1 MQYEHRLAPVVVPA
15 PQVALQ
21 SGWRGVS
28 QDEKLDISWLLSIF
42 SRGKKL
48 LIGTI
53 VVALGIGAL
62 YCILKT
68 RRYEA
73 VAEIAVHPEGSGA
86 LNLETAESSIGAG
99 MDWSSKLET
108 EVRELKSSTLAMTVI
123 GDLHLDA
130 LPEFNPYLTKRKKV
144 PDYVQQAAILQ
155 RFAENLTV
163 QSIPRTEAIQ
173 IKFRSAN
180 PVLAAQI
187 VNDLSRVYQEHSF
200 TTRYEATHQA
210 SKWLSKQLDDLKN
223 SVEQAQQ
230 RLSDYQ
236 KNNGLIGADENNNMA
251 ISRLDQLS
259 RQLTVAEADR
269 ITREAKYQIAN
280 SGDPA
285 LVQSIVSDP
294 TLPALQQERA
304 GLQNQLAEATTLYG
318 PNYPRVLSL
327 KAQLEQTQRSLDRTL
342 DGIRLRFQNEY
353 VASKKTE
360 DSLRSELDQQKQEA
374 YKQSESFNQYGILK
388 EEVESGRALYQD
400 LLQKLQEAGILAGLK
415 STNVDIID
423 PAVRPIRPVEPQVAV
438 VMLFSLFA
446 GSMAGIALVL
456 LHNRLDQRVSTVDE
470 VESISKLPMFGVI
483 PLLTDSRKTGRQSD
497 ELLSSGRAQT
507 ALMSVLRPK
516 AQFSEAFRSLRT
528 ALLLGTA
535 GAPPKVI
542 VVTGSI
548 PGEGKTTVSSNC
560 AAVLAQSGKRV
571 LLVEAD
577 LRRGRL
583 AQAMNLTLNGPGLSE
598 CLAGAAKWREVV
610 QAVPD
615 ALGLDF
621 LSRGAVPPSPADLL
635 GSPVMI
641 SLIREW
647 SEEYDHIV
655 IDTPP
660 ALLVTDALVLGQY
673 SDAMIVVA
681 RHHFSNRH
689 AIRRT
694 SDLVEKA
701 SPKIAGIVFN
711 AFDPR
716 AGLYGYGYEY
726 GYGYSY
732 GSQGSAHEAY
742 FDESQQGAR

>member
-1 MQYEHRLAPVVVPA
+1 MPYEHKVTPLVVPA
-15 PQVALQ
+15 PQVAIPT
-21 SGWRGVS
+21 GWRGFS
-28 QDEKLDISWLLSIF
+28 QDEKLDVSWLLSIF
-42 SRGKKL
+42 ARGKKL

-53 VVALGIGAL
+53 VVSLAIGAL

-86 LNLETAESSIGAG
+86 LNLETAESTLGAG

-123 GDLHLDA
+123 GDLHLDT
-130 LPEFNPYLTKRKKV
+130 LPEFNPYLTKRNKV
-144 PDYVQQAAILQ
+144 PDYVQQTAILQ

-173 IKFRSAN
+173 IRFRSEN

-187 VNDLSRVYQEHSF
+187 VNDLSGVYQEHSF

-259 RQLTVAEADR
+259 RQLTIAQADR
-269 ITREAKYQIAN
+269 ITREAKYQIA
-280 SGDPA
+280 STGDPA
-285 LVQSIVSDP
+285 LVQSIVADP

-304 GLQNQLAEATTLYG
+304 SLQNQLAEASTLYG
-318 PNYPRVLSL
+318 PNYPRVVSL
-327 KAQLEQTQRSLDRTL
+327 KAQLAQTQKSLDRTL
-342 DGIRLRFQNEY
+342 EGIRSRFQNEY

-374 YKQSESFNQYGILK
+374 YKQSESFNQYGILR
-388 EEVESGRALYQD
+388 EEVQSGRALYQD

-423 PAVRPIRPVEPQVAV
+423 PATRPIKPVEPQVAV

-446 GSMAGIALVL
+446 GCLAGVALVF
-456 LHNRLDQRVSTVDE
+456 LHNRIDQRISTVDE
-470 VESISKLPMFGVI
+470 VESISRLPLFGVI
-483 PLLTDSRKTGRQSD
+483 PLLTDNRRSKQSG
-497 ELLSSGRAQT
+497 ELQGNEKAQT

-583 AQAMNLTLNGPGLSE
+583 AQAMNLTLNGRGLSE
-598 CLAGAAKWREVV
+598 CLAGAAKWHDVI

-615 ALGLDF
+615 AHGLDF
-621 LSRGAVPPSPADLL
+621 LSRGAAPPSPADLL
-635 GSPVMI
+635 GSQVMI

-673 SDAMIVVA
+673 SDAMIVVT

-689 AIRRT
+689 AVRRT

-701 SPKIAGIVFN
+701 NPKVAGVVFN

-716 AGLYGYGYEY
+716 AGLYGYGYGYEY
-726 GYGYSY
+726 GYGY

-742 FDESQQGAR
+742 FDESQHEVR